1 MLKRLFRDSV
11 LYTLSTVMTRGI
23 SFILL
28 PVYTQTLTPEEFGL
42 LDYFVALGA
51 IASILVTL
59 EVIQAMA
66 RFVPERSI
74 DPILKR
80 EYASTC
86 LWFTVATHSAML
98 VLVTSMSTD
107 LASWLLSSP
116 QRAGLIDLAAWSY
129 WVTGIVNV
137 VHGQLRFELRAAT
150 SALLSLL
157 SALLTVACTVI
168 FVVWLQWG
176 VRGALLAQVI
186 GGILSLLPGGYLTR
200 ASFSLR
206 FSSSVLRQALAYS
219 VPLIPSSLAVVL
231 TSYFDRIALKQ
242 LMGLSEVGIY
252 AVGQKISLVVALA
265 LIGFRSAL
273 TPLIYAN
280 HEHASTPGDLAKVFR
295 IFCVVALSL
304 TAFLSVFAAEIVSL
318 ISSDSYQ
325 EAARVVPLQAFAV
338 LMANVY
344 IFAPGLDIKRKTAFI
359 ALINI
364 GVVFLNILLN
374 YTLIPLMGML
384 GAALSAIFAFSIGF
398 VAYMTASQKLYP
410 VPHQWGRFVLMLFV
424 LAGCLGGLHAAMLTW
439 HVGITVK
446 VALLLSLVYML
457 MWAGDIPWSS
467 FSPVLFRG
475 RRL

>member
-107 LASWLLSSP
+107 LASWLFSSP

-157 SALLTVACTVI
+157 SALLTVACTLI

-231 TSYFDRIALKQ
+231 TSYFDRIALKE

-280 HEHASTPGDLAKVFR
+280 HEHASTPDDLAKVFR
-295 IFCVVALSL
+295 IFCVAALSL

-318 ISSDSYQ
+318 ISSDLYQ

-344 IFAPGLDIKRKTAFI
+344 IFAPGLDI
-359 ALINI
+359 
-364 GVVFLNILLN
+364 
-374 YTLIPLMGML
+374 
-384 GAALSAIFAFSIGF
+384 
-398 VAYMTASQKLYP
+398 
-410 VPHQWGRFVLMLFV
+410 
-424 LAGCLGGLHAAMLTW
+424 
-439 HVGITVK
+439 
-446 VALLLSLVYML
+446 
-457 MWAGDIPWSS
+457 
-467 FSPVLFRG
+467 
-475 RRL
+475 